1 MILSKTPNISSLKNK
16 KEIQDLLASG
26 RKVYTKYGIIFLK
39 NIPEAVNNK
48 AAILVKKKCGN
59 AVKRNYIKRV
69 LRYFIREHA
78 RLLSNNNRIAFLY
91 LYTGK
96 AEYKKIETIYI
107 NALNRY
113 EENSTNSH

>member
-1 MILSKTPNISSLKNK
+1 MILSKTPNIYSLKNK
-16 KEIQDLLASG
+16 KEIIDLLASG

-39 NIPEAVNNK
+39 NISEAEVTTV
-48 AAILVKKKCGN
+48 AILVKKKCGN
-59 AVKRNYIKRV
+59 AVKRNYIKRL
-69 LRYFIREHA
+69 LRHFIHEHA
-78 RLLSNNNRIAFLY
+78 LQLSKNSKIAFLY

-96 AEYKKIETIYI
+96 AEYKKIETIYL